1 MSNNRRKFLQKLG
14 ATVAAAALPIPV
26 LAAPAASLSAA
37 SAANKFI
44 GIPKLT
50 TVYDPEAANVVFAE
64 MIEADLLKRLREG
77 MYGMYLESGFRAQSD
92 STGTGPFQ
100 QAIDIRSQPDMRF
113 S

>member
-1 MSNNRRKFLQKLG
+1 MLKSRRKFLQKLG

-26 LAAPAASLSAA
+26 LAEPAASLSDTSVADQA
-37 SAANKFI
+37 I

-50 TVYDPEAANVVFAE
+50 TVYDTEAVNAAFAE

-77 MYGMYLESGFRAQSD
+77 MYGLYLESGFRAQSD
-92 STGTGPFQ
+92 SIGTGPFQ
-100 QAIDIRSQPDMRF
+100 QAFDVRSQPDMRF

>member
-1 MSNNRRKFLQKLG
+1 MSSNRRKFLQKLG

-37 SAANKFI
+37 SVADRI
-44 GIPKLT
+44 VDIPKLT
-50 TVYDPEAANVVFAE
+50 TVYDTEAINTAFAE

-77 MYGMYLESGFRAQSD
+77 MYGMYLESSFRAQSD
-92 STGTGPFQ
+92 SVGTGPFQ
-100 QAIDIRSQPDMRF
+100 QAFDVRSQPDMRF